1 MSANSHELIA
11 LNNFPTVEEIR
22 NDFPILSTIVHG
34 NPLIY
39 LDNAATS
46 QKPIQVIEAIDHYYK
61 YENANIH
68 RGVHYLSA
76 TATEA
81 YEACRVKVRDF
92 INARSLS
99 EVIFTSGTTDSINLV
114 ASSFSRKFLKKGGKV
129 LISAL
134 EHHSNIVPWQLAC
147 EQYEAELVV
156 IPMNHTGELVI
167 EEFYKLLDES
177 VCLVAISHISNSLG
191 TINPVKEMID
201 AAHALNIP
209 VLLDGA
215 QSIAHQ
221 TIDVQD
227 LDCDFFTFSAHKI
240 LGPTGFGV
248 LYGKEKLLEVMPP
261 WKGGGEMIKTVSFTK
276 TTYNELPFKFEAGTP
291 HIAGGIGLSA
301 AITYLMNL
309 GMDNIE
315 KAEQVLL
322 EKSTY
327 ALSKIE
333 GVELIGTSANKAS
346 IVSFNVKGV
355 HPYDVGVILD
365 QLGIAVRTGHHC
377 TQPIMDFLGIPGTV
391 RASFCFYNSEEEI
404 YRLEKGIRKAIT
416 MLT

>member
-1 MSANSHELIA
+1 MSANSHESLV
-11 LNNFPTVEEIR
+11 LNNLPPVEEIR
-22 NDFPILSTIVHG
+22 NDFPILSTLVHG
-34 NPLIY
+34 NPLVY

-46 QKPIQVIEAIDHYYK
+46 QKPVQVIEAIDHYYR

-68 RGVHYLSA
+68 RGVHFLSA

-81 YEACRVKVRDF
+81 YEACRIRVREF
-92 INARSLS
+92 INAASLS
-99 EVIFTSGTTDSINLV
+99 EIIFTSGTTDSLNLV
-114 ASSFSRKFLKKGGKV
+114 ASSFSRKFLKKGGRI

-147 EQYEAELVV
+147 EQYEAELAV
-156 IPMNHTGELVI
+156 IPMNEQGELI
-167 EEFYKLLDES
+167 MEEFYKLLDER

-191 TINPVKEMID
+191 TINPVKEVIA

-221 TIDVQD
+221 TIDVQE

-248 LYGKEKLLEVMPP
+248 LYGKEKWLEAMPP
-261 WKGGGEMIKTVSFTK
+261 YRGGGEMIKTVSFTK

-291 HIAGGIGLSA
+291 HIAGGIGLNA
-301 AITYLMNL
+301 ALIYLMNL

-315 KAEQVLL
+315 RAEQVLL
-322 EKSTY
+322 EKSTR
-327 ALSKIE
+327 ALSQIE
-333 GVELIGTSANKAS
+333 GLKLIGTAANKAS
-346 IVSFNVKGV
+346 IVSFNIKGV
-355 HPYDVGVILD
+355 HPYDLGVILD
-365 QLGIAVRTGHHC
+365 QQGIAVRTGHHC
-377 TQPIMDFLGIPGTV
+377 TQPIMDFLKIPGTV
-391 RASFCFYNSEEEI
+391 RASFCFYNSEDEI

-416 MLT
+416 MLL